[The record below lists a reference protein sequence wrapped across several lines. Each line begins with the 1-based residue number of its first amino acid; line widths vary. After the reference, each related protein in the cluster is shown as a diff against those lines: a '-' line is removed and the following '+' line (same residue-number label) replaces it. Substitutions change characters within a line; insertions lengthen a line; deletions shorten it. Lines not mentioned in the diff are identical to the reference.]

1 MVCTASAINYDSTA
15 TLEVSNIQCLRGYV
29 CSSVSKRAACNENSC
44 SMLGLPSYVV
54 SACFNSK
61 SLLKRILALVAV
73 ADSMLSILD
82 EDDQGPSYRATGALD
97 NIPNEAELATCI
109 LST

>member
-1 MVCTASAINYDSTA
+1 
-15 TLEVSNIQCLRGYV
+15 
-29 CSSVSKRAACNENSC
+29 
-44 SMLGLPSYVV
+44 MLGLPSYVV
-54 SACFNSK
+54 SACFDPK

-73 ADSMLSILD
+73 ADSVLSILD
-82 EDDQGPSYRATGALD
+82 EDDQGPSYRAAGALD